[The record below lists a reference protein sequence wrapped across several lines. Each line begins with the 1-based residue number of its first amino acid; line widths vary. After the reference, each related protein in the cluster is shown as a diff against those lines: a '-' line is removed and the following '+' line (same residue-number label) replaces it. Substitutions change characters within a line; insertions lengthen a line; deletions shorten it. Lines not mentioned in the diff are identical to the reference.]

1 MLSNLKNKNILIT
14 GNTGFKGAWLSL
26 FLKKIGANIIGY
38 SNKIDWQDS
47 IFTKK
52 NINNYVKQ
60 YWSDIRDTDKIH
72 EVFLKE
78 KPDIIF
84 HLAAQPIVLEGYKN
98 PFETL
103 NINING
109 TINILDITKKLFPE
123 IPLIIIT
130 SDKVYKNQ
138 DKNVALTEDS
148 EIFGDCPYSTSKACS
163 EMIAQSYFNISKN
176 MNIRTLRAGNVI
188 GGGDWSSYRL
198 IPDIIKSVQRN
209 EIPIIRNPKHIRP
222 WTHVLD
228 VIYGYMVVAEKAIV
242 EKISFKSYNL
252 STDVDKNYNV
262 LNVANM
268 FLKKFNINNIKIN
281 NNKEYEEKNSLN
293 INPNKARKILG
304 WKPLYD
310 VEKAINITADWY
322 RENSEKKA
330 SPIDLSINQIEN
342 YFNQVNKNNKELLRN
357 II

>member
-84 HLAAQPIVLEGYKN
+84 HLAAQPIVLEGYQN